1 MMSLPNT
8 VVAAVSFVLVAVAV
22 QVRAD
27 ELRGPAD
34 FASIAN
40 PAERARALFTEAG
53 RVLQHPRCINC
64 HPVGERP
71 TQGQDEHPHSPPV
84 FRGVDGL
91 GAIGLR
97 CTTCHQAAN
106 YEASGVPGHPQWH
119 VAPREMA
126 WQKKSLGEICEQIK
140 DPRRN
145 GGKTLTQIHDHMA
158 HDSLVGW
165 GWAPGGQREP
175 APGTQAQLGALIDAW
190 IQAGAAC
197 PAR

>member
-1 MMSLPNT
+1 MSPPLKLI
-8 VVAAVSFVLVAVAV
+8 VMLLAVAASATALAE
-22 QVRAD
+22 D
-27 ELRGPAD
+27 LRGPSD
-34 FASIAN
+34 FTSIDD

-53 RVLQHPRCINC
+53 RVLQHPRCVNC

-84 FRGVDGL
+84 FRGADDR
-91 GAIGLR
+91 GATGLR

-106 YEASGVPGHPQWH
+106 YDVSGVPGHPEWH
-119 VAPREMA
+119 VAPRAMA
-126 WQKKSLGEICEQIK
+126 WQHQSLGAICEQIK

-145 GGKTLTQIHDHMA
+145 GGKSLAQIHEHMA

-165 GWAPGGQREP
+165 GWAPGGKREP